1 MKRISFVSIPTL
13 LCLILVS
20 AAIPSSSAQTVG
32 SSAPFSF
39 SITPSSVN
47 LKPGDQVTYHITIDA
62 SSGFADKVS
71 FTLQISALAYS
82 TTLDLGSVNPP
93 YPKAFDYSY
102 TLPSDIPVSV
112 TAKGICTATSGV
124 YSQTQEVQ
132 ISIQSQSATGDI
144 LGQIVKIFNDFWNW
158 LMHLLGR

>member
-1 MKRISFVSIPTL
+1 MNRISFVSIPTL

-39 SITPSSVN
+39 SITPSSAN
-47 LKPGDQVTYHITIDA
+47 LKPGDQITYHIRIDA
-62 SSGFADKVS
+62 PGYTEKIS
-71 FTLQISALAYS
+71 FTLKISALAYS
-82 TTLDLGSVNPP
+82 TTLDLGSASPP
-93 YPKAFDYSY
+93 YPKEFDYSY
-102 TLPSDIPVSV
+102 TIPSDIPVSV
-112 TAKGICTATSGV
+112 TATGTCTATSGA

-144 LGQIVKIFNDFWNW
+144 LGQIVKVFHIER
-158 LMHLLGR
+158 GCQ